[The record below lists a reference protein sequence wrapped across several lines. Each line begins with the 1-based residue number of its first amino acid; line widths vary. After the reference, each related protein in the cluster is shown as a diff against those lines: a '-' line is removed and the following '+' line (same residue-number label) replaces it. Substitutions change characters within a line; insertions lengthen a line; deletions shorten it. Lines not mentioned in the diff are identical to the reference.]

1 MSRCAETECRHNDHV
16 RGCKVIDS
24 DFLWQRFGCD
34 WGQFVTFIADRFG
47 HLGEWSFRRV
57 GSYNDVLVATLKGPR
72 GKVEVWGGAH
82 HQNEVWAVPKSGPR
96 CLMGTLL
103 NLETVEMGC
112 NRVGVQPVLDL
123 VGEHQ

>member
-1 MSRCAETECRHNDHV
+1 MSRCVETECRHNDPV

-24 DFLWQRFGCD
+24 DFLCQRFGCD

-82 HQNEVWAVPKSGPR
+82 HRQEVWAFPPKGSPGI
-96 CLMGTLL
+96 LIGTLL
-103 NLETVEMGC
+103 NLETVEMAC
-112 NRVGVQPVLDL
+112 RRVGMLQRRLEL
-123 VGEHQ
+123 